1 MNQAIDAV
9 GLPAAE
15 VAAWRSAEPTGT
27 VDFTADRE
35 RFGTFWRLTEQ
46 LLARLPARLARGPAE
61 AGAAAAMHRAARAAR
76 DRFLERHVE
85 AVYTAVTGGLS
96 RFVRIEDLVL
106 RAAETFPGLV
116 PTRAQLAHE
125 AGRKLQ
131 EKEGLE
137 IDQGILAARILGHS
151 RCGTHLC
158 HAMLLP
164 RPESEA
170 ALATLTSQG
179 VADLGPVRIERHG
192 PAVHLLTTNPNYL
205 NAEDQTTI
213 AAMET
218 GVDVATLD
226 PGTSIAVMRGQP
238 VQHAKHAGRRIF
250 GSGINL
256 TQLYHGGIPFIWY
269 LQRELGFV
277 HKCFRG
283 VATPQELPD
292 DVSGNGIEKPWIA
305 VVEGWAI
312 GGHCQILLTM
322 DTVLATRDSFLTL
335 PARKEGIIPGA
346 ANLRLP
352 RFTGDRLAR
361 QLIQVERRLECD
373 SPEGRLICDEVVA
386 VDGMDAAIERTVTMM
401 TNAGA
406 VGAIGNRRALRVGA
420 EPLDVFRRYLA
431 VYAREQAEC
440 HFSQA
445 LVRNLEQNWGA
456 ARRS

>member
-1 MNQAIDAV
+1 MNQAIDAA

-15 VAAWRSAEPTGT
+15 VAAWRSAEPSG
-27 VDFTADRE
+27 TADFAADRD

-46 LLARLPARLARGPAE
+46 LLARLPARPARGPAE
-61 AGAAAAMHRAARAAR
+61 AEAATAICRAARTSR

-85 AVYTAVTGGLS
+85 AVYAAVTSGLS

-106 RAAETFPGLV
+106 QAAEAFPGLA

-125 AGRKLQ
+125 AGRKLR
-131 EKEGLE
+131 EKEGIE
-137 IDQGILAARILGHS
+137 VDQGILAARILGHP

-170 ALATLTSQG
+170 ALAILTAHDI
-179 VADLGPVRIERHG
+179 VDLGPVRIERHG
-192 PAVHLLTTNPNYL
+192 PAVHLLTTNPRYL

-213 AAMET
+213 TAMET

-226 PGTSIAVMRGQP
+226 PGTTIAVMRGQP

-256 TQLYHGGIPFIWY
+256 TQLHHGAIPFIWY

-283 VATPQELPD
+283 VATPEELPD
-292 DVSGNGIEKPWIA
+292 DVSGIGAEKLWIA
-305 VVEGWAI
+305 AVEGWAI
-312 GGHCQILLTM
+312 GGHCQILLAM

-361 QLIQVERRLECD
+361 QLIQAERRLECD

-386 VDGMDAAIERTVTMM
+386 ADGMDAAIERTVTML
-401 TNAGA
+401 TSAGA
-406 VGAIGNRRALRVGA
+406 VGALGNRRALRVGA

-431 VYAREQAEC
+431 VYAREQAGC
-440 HFSQA
+440 HFSEA
-445 LVRNLEQNWGA
+445 LVHNLEQNWA
-456 ARRS
+456 AVGR